1 MLIILKFCT
10 PVILI
15 AEYMS
20 LKCNLV
26 LVNNV
31 KILKNMYF
39 NESCVVFFNFSFVH
53 LNDVRTW
60 VS

>member
-1 MLIILKFCT
+1 
-10 PVILI
+10 
-15 AEYMS
+15 MS